1 MLLLLRMPPSL
12 YLFVLFQLMLSM
24 LPFFLV
30 FSILFLLYFSFSS
43 SPMHFLYIQPLFLI
57 PLPLLLRPS
66 FACCP
71 PSVCPILFLFIFL
84 SFLLLTLASPSTS
97 IRKPYR
103 VRAMTDHPTPT
114 VEGIYWRSIYVTRSF
129 KYPRR
134 SWQHAVPWICMYTR
148 LDTHRYIY
156 MCVSV

>member
-1 MLLLLRMPPSL
+1 MLLRTRALITAYAAIAIPFRPLPTNALHVAFLPRLLH
-12 YLFVLFQLMLSM
+12 
-24 LPFFLV
+24 PFPTLV
-30 FSILFLLYFSFSS
+30 FFSS
-43 SPMHFLYIQPLFLI
+43 SPMHFLYIQPPFLI

-134 SWQHAVPWICMYTR
+134 SWQHAVP
-148 LDTHRYIY
+148 
-156 MCVSV
+156 